1 MKTYIFNPE
10 YVINENEN
18 MNVVFASD
26 MECVYILKDIE
37 SIIVKTFFQAKNID
51 EAVAEISAFFTS
63 NSFRREECIEFI
75 NNLIEEG
82 ILVDA
87 QN

>member
-37 SIIVKTFFQAKNID
+37 SIIVKTFFQAK
-51 EAVAEISAFFTS
+51 ISMK
-63 NSFRREECIEFI
+63 R
-75 NNLIEEG
+75 
-82 ILVDA
+82 
-87 QN
+87 